1 MSNYKNLELTNEF
14 PDLNEKILDLI
25 LHHPSIPNT
34 EKDLAWQRIAGQTYF
49 FAIQKLS
56 AK

>member
-25 LHHPSIPNT
+25 LHHPLIPNT